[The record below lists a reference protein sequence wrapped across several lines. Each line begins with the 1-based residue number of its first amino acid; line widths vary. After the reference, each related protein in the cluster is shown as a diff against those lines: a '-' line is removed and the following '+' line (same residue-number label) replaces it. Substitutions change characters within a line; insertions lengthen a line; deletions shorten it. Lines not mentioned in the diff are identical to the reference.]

1 MKLITDYFLE
11 FNDNILIFKIL
22 FFHMITLDNGEE
34 YQTIEIYDVYKI
46 NASSK
51 EVELTKYGTWSE
63 ERAGYGEPGESLLLE
78 DEAIWKRRGN
88 LKGYHIR

>member
-1 MKLITDYFLE
+1 
-11 FNDNILIFKIL
+11 
-22 FFHMITLDNGEE
+22 MITSDNGEA

-51 EVELTKYGTWSE
+51 DVELTKYGTWSE

-88 LKGYHIR
+88 LKGYHIWTFHVSLFERKYCFLET